1 MMGARL
7 CGLVE
12 ELDEYSVFSCFWAK
26 LSVIGRISGAGVI
39 GDGAGESDTV
49 KNGVGEEKPMLS
61 DDLSLI
67 RGLEFRF
74 SRFFP
79 FMDGAGD
86 CEVAVWVG

>member
-1 MMGARL
+1 
-7 CGLVE
+7 
-12 ELDEYSVFSCFWAK
+12 
-26 LSVIGRISGAGVI
+26 VI

-49 KNGVGEEKPMLS
+49 KNGVGEERTMLS

-74 SRFFP
+74 SRVFP

-86 CEVAVWVG
+86 CEVAV